1 MRRARESVEC
11 EIAGATADV
20 DAVIVR
26 YRTRDRLVREIE
38 DRVMLAGADEIATI
52 RSVGKLLRIL
62 RAGRVQR
69 PPHPYALAS
78 SPESWA
84 QLLERCRGSTVIARL
99 SRRIESALVVWT
111 ESGVSRFD
119 GVVDFREDELGLR
132 LRRDG
137 GGAWLRIPRA
147 TLIRWS
153 NDTREVPI
161 VISVEVPAR
170 IS

>member
-1 MRRARESVEC
+1 VRRPHESVEC
-11 EIAGATADV
+11 EIAGATADAEGV
-20 DAVIVR
+20 VVR
-26 YRTRDRLVREIE
+26 YRTRGRQIREIE

-52 RSVGKLLRIL
+52 KSVGKLLRIL
-62 RAGRVQR
+62 RAGRVQAPR
-69 PPHPYALAS
+69 HPYALAR

-84 QLLERCRGSTVIARL
+84 QLLERCRGSTVVARL

-119 GVVDFREDELGLR
+119 GVVDFGEDELGLR

-147 TLIRWS
+147 SLIRWS

-170 IS
+170 IP

>member
-1 MRRARESVEC
+1 MRPPRESVEC
-11 EIAGATADV
+11 EIAGATAEA
-20 DAVIVR
+20 DAVVVR
-26 YRTRDRLVREIE
+26 YLTRDRLSREIE

-52 RSVGKLLRIL
+52 RGVGKLLRIL
-62 RAGRVQR
+62 RAGRVQ
-69 PPHPYALAS
+69 PPRHPYALAR

-99 SRRIESALVVWT
+99 ARRVESALIVWT
-111 ESGVSRFD
+111 ESGVVRFD

-132 LRRDG
+132 LRRGG

-147 TLIRWS
+147 SLIRWS

-170 IS
+170 TS